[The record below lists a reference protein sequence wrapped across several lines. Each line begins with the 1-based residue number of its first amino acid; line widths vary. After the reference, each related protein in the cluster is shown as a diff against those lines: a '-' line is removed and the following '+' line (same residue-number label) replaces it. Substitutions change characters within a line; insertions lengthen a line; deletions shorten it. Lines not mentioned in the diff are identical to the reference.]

1 MRRARRAATLV
12 LAVAATTAASAAVAA
27 PLVPMPRSLEPA
39 EGVVRIEGP
48 FELQA
53 SGCGGALVADA
64 FGRFQRD
71 VSILVGVPLTGRST
85 PLAISCGA
93 SNDGV
98 SPLDASEAY
107 RLRVAARSVAIDSNG
122 EIGVLRALATLRQL
136 IRLEGERV
144 VLLRVAIDD
153 APRFPWRGL
162 LIDTARH
169 FVSVDALERQIDA
182 MELTKLNV
190 LHLHL
195 SDDEGFRVQSERY
208 PKLTAVGAHGE
219 FYSFAEIRELVRY
232 AAARGVRVVPEF
244 DMPGHSFAMLSAH
257 PELGAETLGAGEDVT
272 GSALNPASELTYGF
286 LAQFLGEMTGLFT
299 DPYFHVG
306 GDEATSLVWRES
318 PRIAAFKA
326 RHELETDADL
336 EAYFHDRVRRI
347 LRSKSRTPIGW
358 EEIAA
363 ASAPDEVVVQVWRSS
378 NSTSVVT
385 AAGHRAIV
393 SAGYDLSQLH
403 SVETVYAVDPLDPS
417 AHGSV
422 SIGTYELSA
431 GTDAAER
438 VAEPMAPLSAAQR
451 EQVLGGEAL
460 VWGHII
466 DEEMLEQRTW
476 PIAAAVA
483 ERLWSP
489 ATMRD
494 ANDLKRRL
502 VSLQHQLRAL
512 GLQDE
517 THTRRMITRLAPDGP
532 EPVATLL
539 SAVAP
544 VRNYAHRK
552 RLLETGTQPL
562 IDLADAASPDS
573 IEALRF
579 GVEVERYLS
588 GDRARAGLLR
598 TQLARWRD
606 NHTGFEVVAVGRPK
620 LEAALPTSRHLA
632 ELAGFGIA
640 ALDVLEA
647 GKRLPMAVVKPAQGL
662 LDLLDREEAASR
674 DLTAVRHEQP
684 PADVFIR
691 VSPEVRRL
699 VEAAAGA
706 E

>member
-1 MRRARRAATLV
+1 
-12 LAVAATTAASAAVAA
+12 
-27 PLVPMPRSLEPA
+27 MPRSVEA
-39 EGVVRIEGP
+39 SEGALRIEGP
-48 FELQA
+48 FELLE
-53 SGCGGALVADA
+53 SGCSGVFVANA
-64 FGRFQRD
+64 FARFERD
-71 VSILVGVPLTGRST
+71 VSILVGVPLTGIAT
-85 PLAISCGA
+85 PIVIRCAA
-93 SNDGV
+93 AKDEV
-98 SPLDASEAY
+98 AALDASESY
-107 RLRVAARSVAIDSNG
+107 RLRVSAGGVAIDSEG

-136 IRLEGERV
+136 IRLEGESV
-144 VLLRVAIDD
+144 ALPQVAIND

-169 FVSVDALERQIDA
+169 FVSIDTLERQIDA

-208 PKLTAVGAHGE
+208 PKLTEVGAHGE
-219 FYSFAEIRELVRY
+219 FYSQAEIRELVRY
-232 AAARGVRVVPEF
+232 ATARGVRVVPEF
-244 DMPGHSFAMLSAH
+244 DMPGHSLAMLSAH
-257 PELGAETLGAGEDVT
+257 PELAAETLGAGEGGT
-272 GSALNPASELTYGF
+272 GAALNPASEVTYGF
-286 LAQFLGEMTGLFT
+286 LAGILGEMTGLFT

-306 GDEATSLVWRES
+306 GDEATSLVWQES

-326 RHELETDADL
+326 RHDLETDADL

-347 LRSKSRTPIGW
+347 LRSKGRTPIGW

-363 ASAPDEVVVQVWRSS
+363 ASAPEEVVVQVWRSS
-378 NSTSVVT
+378 NSTSQVT

-403 SVETVYAVDPLDPS
+403 SVETVYGIDPLDPS
-417 AHGSV
+417 AHESV
-422 SIGTYELSA
+422 SVGSYELSA
-431 GTDAAER
+431 GTEATER
-438 VAEPMAPLSAAQR
+438 VAEPMPPLTAAQR
-451 EQVLGGEAL
+451 ERVLGGEAV

-489 ATMRD
+489 AALQD
-494 ANDLKRRL
+494 ATDLKRRL

-512 GLQDE
+512 GLRDDM
-517 THTRRMITRLAPDGP
+517 HTRRMIARLAPDEP

-552 RLLETGTQPL
+552 RLLETGAQPL

-573 IEALRF
+573 LEALRF
-579 GVEVERYLS
+579 GVEVERYLA
-588 GDRARAGLLR
+588 GERVRAGVLR

-606 NHTGFEVVAVGRPK
+606 NHAAFEVVAAGRPK

-632 ELAGFGIA
+632 ELGGFGIA
-640 ALDVLEA
+640 ALDALEV
-647 GKRLPMAVVKPAQGL
+647 GKPLSAAVASPARAL

-674 DLTAVRHEQP
+674 DLTALRHEQP
-684 PADVFIR
+684 PGDVFIR
-691 VSPEVRRL
+691 VAPEVRRL

-706 E
+706 SG

>member
-1 MRRARRAATLV
+1 MAAT
-12 LAVAATTAASAAVAA
+12 VAASGGLAS
-27 PLVPMPRSLEPA
+27 PLVPMPRSVEA
-39 EGVVRIEGP
+39 SEGTLRIEGP
-48 FELQA
+48 FELLA
-53 SGCGGALVADA
+53 SGCSGVVWADA
-64 FGRFQRD
+64 FARFQRD
-71 VSILVGVPLTGRST
+71 LSILVGVPLTGIAT
-85 PLAISCGA
+85 PMVIRCAA
-93 SNDGV
+93 ANDEV
-98 SPLDASEAY
+98 APLDASEAY
-107 RLRVAARSVAIDSNG
+107 RLRVSAGGVAIDSES

-136 IRLEGERV
+136 IRLEGESVALR
-144 VLLRVAIDD
+144 RVAIDD

-169 FVSVDALERQIDA
+169 FVSIDTLERQIDA

-208 PKLTAVGAHGE
+208 PKLTEVGGHGE
-219 FYSFAEIRELVRY
+219 FYSQAEIRELVRY
-232 AAARGVRVVPEF
+232 AAARGIRVVPEF
-244 DMPGHSFAMLSAH
+244 DMPGHSLAMLSAH
-257 PELGAETLGAGEDVT
+257 PELAAETLGTGAGDDGT
-272 GSALNPASELTYGF
+272 GAALNPASEVTYGF
-286 LAQFLGEMTGLFT
+286 LAQLLGEMTGLFT

-306 GDEATSLVWRES
+306 GDEATSLVWQES
-318 PRIAAFKA
+318 PRISAFKA
-326 RHELETDADL
+326 RHDLETDADL
-336 EAYFHDRVRRI
+336 EAYFHDRVRSI
-347 LRSKSRTPIGW
+347 LLSKGRTPIGW

-378 NSTSVVT
+378 NSTSRVT

-403 SVETVYAVDPLDPS
+403 SVETVYGIDPLDPS
-417 AHGSV
+417 AHESV
-422 SIGTYELSA
+422 SIGSYELSGGA
-431 GTDAAER
+431 EAAER
-438 VAEPMAPLSAAQR
+438 VAQPMPPLTAAQR
-451 EQVLGGEAL
+451 ERVLGGEAV

-489 ATMRD
+489 AALQD
-494 ANDLKRRL
+494 SADLKRRL

-512 GLQDE
+512 GLRDE
-517 THTRRMITRLAPDGP
+517 MHTRRMIARLAPDGP

-552 RLLETGTQPL
+552 RLLETGAQPL

-573 IEALRF
+573 LEALRF
-579 GVEVERYLS
+579 GVEVERYLA
-588 GDRARAGLLR
+588 GERTRAGVLR

-606 NHTGFEVVAVGRPK
+606 NHAAFEVVAAGRPK

-632 ELAGFGIA
+632 ELGGFGIA
-640 ALDVLEA
+640 ALDALEA
-647 GKRLPMAVVKPAQGL
+647 GKPLPVAVASPTRAL

-674 DLTAVRHEQP
+674 DLTALRHEQP
-684 PADVFIR
+684 PGDVFIR
-691 VSPEVRRL
+691 VAPEVRRL

-706 E
+706 